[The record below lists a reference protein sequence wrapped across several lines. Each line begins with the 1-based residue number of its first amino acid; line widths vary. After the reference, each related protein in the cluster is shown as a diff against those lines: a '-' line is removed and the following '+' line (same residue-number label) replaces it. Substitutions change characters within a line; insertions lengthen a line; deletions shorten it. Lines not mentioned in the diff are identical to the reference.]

1 MICLQKKQQKKQ
13 NQWKSK
19 RNILVFIM
27 TFLLVLVSMKTV
39 GAASRSIQSER
50 MEVIGKTVN
59 VVTIDANNPNIR
71 FDVAKGND
79 QRVGWESF
87 QSILDRTQPA
97 AAINGN
103 YFDAYADNESAIVPW
118 GYIIKDGEMINS
130 GATINRGSFAVTFD
144 GEIII
149 DRGEAFSKE
158 NIKTMI
164 EAGPLLIK
172 DGIIVYDPD
181 SGQFTQ
187 DRINRN
193 PAQRSAIGYRP
204 NGQVI
209 MVTGS
214 GIRMTELAEVMK
226 SLGCYAATNLDGG
239 ASSALYA
246 KGRILTS
253 PGRKL
258 NTVLTVY
265 DDSDDI
271 GSGGAASSADPIQV
285 MINSKPL
292 SMEVAPVVINGR
304 TLVPLGA
311 IFEELQVEL
320 EWNSDTRTVFAATE
334 DVEITLPI
342 GQATA
347 IVNGERIS
355 LEAPGTIVEGRT
367 MVPVRFISESLGAE
381 VEWIAESR
389 TVVIEMI
396 HESSDKIVNG
406 GDE

>member
-1 MICLQKKQQKKQ
+1 MKKKQQEKQSFRNCKK
-13 NQWKSK
+13 
-19 RNILVFIM
+19 NILALI
-27 TFLLVLVSMKTV
+27 TILLLVFVSMKTA
-39 GAASRSIQSER
+39 GAASGSIQSER
-50 MEVIGKTVN
+50 MEVMGKTVN
-59 VVTIDANNPNIR
+59 VVTIDANNPNVR
-71 FDVAKGND
+71 FDVAKGKD

-87 QSILDRTQPA
+87 QSILDRNQPI

-103 YFDAYADNESAIVPW
+103 YFDAYADDESAIVPW

-158 NIKTMI
+158 NIETMI
-164 EAGPLLIK
+164 EAGPLLMK

-193 PAQRSAIGYRP
+193 PAQRSAIGFRP
-204 NGQVI
+204 NGQVV

-246 KGRILTS
+246 NGKMLTS

-265 DDSDDI
+265 DDSDAI
-271 GSGGAASSADPIQV
+271 GSSGAASYADQIQV
-285 MINSKPL
+285 MVNNKPL
-292 SMEVAPVVINGR
+292 DMEVAPVVINGR
-304 TLVPLGA
+304 TLVPLRA

-320 EWNSDTRTVFAATE
+320 EWNSETRTAFATTE
-334 DVEITLPI
+334 DAEIGLSI
-342 GQATA
+342 GQAEAT
-347 IVNGERIS
+347 VNGVSIP
-355 LEAPGTIVEGRT
+355 LEAPGTIIEGRT
-367 MVPVRFISESLGAE
+367 MVSVRFIAESLGAE
-381 VEWIAESR
+381 VDWIAETR
-389 TVVIEMI
+389 TVVIEMS
-396 HESSDKIVNG
+396 HE
-406 GDE
+406 